1 MKALI
6 FIALIIGIYVFVYRK
21 GYYVFTIREN
31 VYFGIFVVGYI
42 VIYYLLSYQKQFV
55 YKLLTN
61 VNHTDRFSKYDIQDL
76 SVRDYENP
84 QKKQITVDP
93 MNLKY
98 LLASKQN
105 WRCMS
110 CSNPILQ
117 KDLHHYDLDYKVPKQ
132 YGGTNTFYN
141 MGLKCSV
148 CKTFHHNT
156 FDHNLTKF
164 TGNHF

>member
-1 MKALI
+1 MLNQFPKSANLGYFATLNPADI
-6 FIALIIGIYVFVYRK
+6 DSKTYSII
-21 GYYVFTIREN
+21 
-31 VYFGIFVVGYI
+31 
-42 VIYYLLSYQKQFV
+42 LQ
-55 YKLLTN
+55 
-61 VNHTDRFSKYDIQDL
+61 
-76 SVRDYENP
+76 YENP
-84 QKKQITVDP
+84 KKKQITVDP

-141 MGLKCSV
+141 MGIKCSV